1 MTSQRRLKICYLVP
15 GHDLMASVGPSR
27 NVVNLAQA
35 LSQWAD
41 VTIAF
46 RRVADRELPAGLRV
60 LEIQPQATAATL
72 DDAALRGIGYGAF
85 MSYLK
90 ALHDFEARELG
101 AFDVVL
107 EKSWLLS
114 GYMSARRL
122 ARGQLS
128 VPIENIVASPKH
140 AAGQSLAKRLRL
152 QISRWIAGRS
162 LRRAPLIIAETP
174 FLRNEIVRYWQ
185 VRPECVEVVDLGVDR
200 ALFRS
205 RDRVEARAALSID
218 TQSTVLLYVGVL
230 DRTHDLGALLEAL
243 AAKPRAGLV
252 LHLVGEG
259 VRRADYEAMV
269 ERDKL
274 PVVFH
279 GRVPHEAV
287 PGFIAAA
294 DLCIA
299 PYDASAF
306 SSGELGYSTMKIPE
320 YLSVGRPVVSVPS
333 GRIRTLI
340 TEGETGFLF
349 ANEVARWTDF
359 LERMP
364 SRERLHAMGDAAA
377 RTSLP
382 SWSDTARRYLDLC
395 VQHLDPRR
403 PGGT

>member
-1 MTSQRRLKICYLVP
+1 MSTQRRLKICYLVP

-41 VTIAF
+41 VTVAF
-46 RRVADRELPAGLRV
+46 RRVADRERPAGLNV
-60 LEIQPQATAATL
+60 LEIQPRATAATM

-85 MSYLK
+85 VSYLK
-90 ALHDFEARELG
+90 ALHEFADRDLG

-114 GYMSARRL
+114 GYMSARCL
-122 ARGQLS
+122 ARGQLA

-152 QISRWIAGRS
+152 QVSRWIAGRS
-162 LRRAPLIIAETP
+162 LRRVPLIIAETP
-174 FLRNEIVRYWQ
+174 FLRSEIVRYWG

-200 ALFRS
+200 ELFRS
-205 RDRVEARAALSID
+205 RDQSEARALHGID
-218 TQSTVLLYVGVL
+218 PHTTVLLYVGVL
-230 DRTHDLGALLEAL
+230 DRTHDLGALLAAL
-243 AAKPRAGLV
+243 AAKPRDGLE

-259 VRRADYEAMV
+259 VRRAEYEAIV
-269 ERDKL
+269 ARDRL

-287 PGFIAAA
+287 PGYIAAA
-294 DLCIA
+294 DLCVA

-340 TEGETGFLF
+340 AEGETGFLF
-349 ANEVARWTDF
+349 SNEVSRWVDC
-359 LERMP
+359 LDRLP
-364 SRERLHAMGDAAA
+364 ARERLRVMGDAAA
-377 RTSLP
+377 RTPLP
-382 SWSDTARRYLDLC
+382 SWGDTARRYLDLC
-395 VQHLDPRR
+395 VQRLDARAS
-403 PGGT
+403 GGS